1 MSDMAQ
7 VTELSPFGVPWKVR
21 PAFVAKDSIAWVF
34 IGGIFKYVLAN
45 FSPVLSRYF
54 EAYYRATTGTAYA
67 RLYDVTADSAV
78 GGSAV
83 NTAST
88 ALVRQRSGALALTD
102 GDEYRA
108 QFGKASGDAGAA
120 VDAKVIFIAP

>member
-1 MSDMAQ
+1 MAQ

-21 PAFVAKDSIAWVF
+21 PAFVAKESIVYAF

-54 EAYYRATTGTAYA
+54 EAYYRATTGTGYA
-67 RLYDVTADSAV
+67 RLYDVTTSSAV
-78 GGSAV
+78 GTSGVS
-83 NTAST
+83 TAST
-88 ALVRQRSGALALTD
+88 TLVRQRSAAITLTD

-108 QFGKASGDAGAA
+108 QFGKAAGDAGEA
-120 VDAKVIFIAP
+120 VDAKVIFVTP